1 MDKKI
6 HQLMIFK
13 VKMSG
18 DNLADFIK
26 MPKTYEGIVYDLN
39 TAPYISFEKI

>member
-6 HQLMIFK
+6 HQLMIF
-13 VKMSG
+13 SDG
-18 DNLADFIK
+18 DLLAAFIK

-39 TAPYISFEKI
+39 RAPYIPLKI

>member
-6 HQLMIFK
+6 HQLMIFT
-13 VKMSG
+13 VKISG
-18 DNLADFIK
+18 DNLAAFIK

-39 TAPYISFEKI
+39 TAPNIPLKKI